1 MDICTDSGLSL
12 SLSASQLQD
21 EADNSEVHSDNST
34 NRVFTITVGSN
45 MGNNTYW
52 KIKMPYLH
60 SKAQCAV
67 ENVQG
72 LTLSMKHNQ
81 Q

>member
-12 SLSASQLQD
+12 SLTASQLQD
-21 EADNSEVHSDNST
+21 EADNSDVHSDNST

-45 MGNNTYW
+45 MGITYW
-52 KIKMPYLH
+52 KIKTPYLQ

-67 ENVQG
+67 ESVQG
-72 LTLSMKHNQ
+72 LTLSMKHDQ